1 MLCAVSGG
9 VRNIAGL
16 AIVLYKLSFK
26 ENYSGEFAAT
36 HGVLTVSSVK

>member
-1 MLCAVSGG
+1 MICAVSGG

-26 ENYSGEFAAT
+26 ENYSCELAAT
-36 HGVLTVSSVK
+36 HDVLTASTVK

>member
-1 MLCAVSGG
+1 MICAVSGG

-26 ENYSGEFAAT
+26 ENYSGEFVAT
-36 HGVLTVSSVK
+36 HDALTASSVK